1 MIDGNLGT
9 CTCPF
14 FQRVWICDA
23 TPCSEDQKLGHT
35 ALRRTVFLARPY
47 GENRAC
53 LGLGRMLAAKN
64 MNAISQTIFWK
75 EINLKNNLDVIW
87 LFNWC
92 KQKPAIFQNIVHN
105 TVQLLTENN
114 ESESVIFSVQD
125 FMDLEFKSW
134 LCICEHEYLKLM
146 KVTLF
151 EKVIEHN
158 LIYDHNTL
166 AYQELIYSGMLKINL
181 AILKFFI
188 DDRNSFTI
196 EERKNLGLFQI
207 AKAVEK
213 EHQIVSQHKDEVKTD
228 ALDTLLTN
236 TQINDPT
243 SLNTL
248 DTTSMPNVSLQ
259 ALQQQTVHIQTQ
271 VQVQEYE
278 NKNNKCT
285 RVIDET
291 TLRIC
296 FPSIRNAA
304 LPCPSTENTPFASST
319 DQDRATSTRGPPVL
333 SSIPSLS
340 LPTNDI

>member
-1 MIDGNLGT
+1 MDSWQNVSRKKYECHLT
-9 CTCPF
+9 
-14 FQRVWICDA
+14 D
-23 TPCSEDQKLGHT
+23 
-35 ALRRTVFLARPY
+35 Y
-47 GENRAC
+47 
-53 LGLGRMLAAKN
+53 
-64 MNAISQTIFWK
+64 FWK
-75 EINLKNNLDVIW
+75 EINLKHNSDVSW

-125 FMDLEFKSW
+125 FMDWEFKSW

-181 AILKFFI
+181 AILKFFL

-248 DTTSMPNVSLQ
+248 DTTNMLNVSLQ
-259 ALQQQTVHIQTQ
+259 ALQQQTVHI
-271 VQVQEYE
+271 
-278 NKNNKCT
+278 
-285 RVIDET
+285 
-291 TLRIC
+291 
-296 FPSIRNAA
+296 
-304 LPCPSTENTPFASST
+304 
-319 DQDRATSTRGPPVL
+319 
-333 SSIPSLS
+333 
-340 LPTNDI
+340 